1 MIATIT
7 VQSHRMSTIQ
17 DHRFSLNSNTAG
29 APLPLIPRRLSSTSR
44 PTLPSSP
51 SLPIA
56 LRPSLSAPS
65 VTTATATVTTVT
77 PSTPKLEVDSSS
89 SNSSTSD
96 GSRPT
101 VRIKRVR
108 GVRAAPLYP
117 SELSAPIP
125 ITAGSATIESRTSS
139 ASSQSSSSTDSSSQA
154 GPSKHMV
161 YSPGM
166 SLRLSVDALRARNVS
181 GSNVSG
187 STAASGSK
195 STSALCE
202 TFGEAKLIRKKSG
215 QLVKP
220 SLKTSRSASRNGL
233 SVVTLPLA
241 SKSEP
246 TTPTS
251 KAVHF
256 DAKLEHVKLFL
267 AEQKPL
273 AVSRDG
279 SPTDDTSG
287 TDSDFPGFIYGGDG
301 DERRPKRKLVMQ
313 VANMPVRVCPDS
325 DVALEELSLSADGT
339 NIVGR
344 VRVRNIAY
352 AKWVAV
358 RFTFDSWQT
367 TSEVMGKYIESLGP
381 AFDRFGFTI
390 RLNDLLARIEGKTL
404 IMAIRYSVADREF
417 WDNNNGH
424 NYCATFTKT
433 KISQER
439 RSVSVSDDEASA
451 DMADLRSKLEK
462 VASVSDSRTGPAF
475 SSQHARK
482 QSFTSSPDTAFRTSP
497 SLASRYDF
505 ANSLKA
511 PWKPSS
517 PPLHAR
523 TNSFPLSSAKSSTS
537 PSWSHKGPADPYTPK
552 HTKSKPALGSPRDV
566 EEEILAAV
574 QRKTSFEAEDAAS
587 FKSHR
592 HHQRGY
598 FDLSVPPAELKK
610 TPTGTPLVASP
621 NSYSSPSTPIPF
633 PVVDG
638 QVKREFNEDDSALS
652 TPSMVTPSS
661 SRSSTP
667 SPMMFTS
674 MGVSADPGSE
684 VQSPETHY
692 RQFLNKFCFF
702 TGPESVID
710 SHSDPIQRAHSA
722 SEVEELLT
730 GVSPR
735 LASTPHAAST
745 IRSAS
750 LESVVSRSGSITPT
764 ISRIHLEPTPVRP

>member
-1 MIATIT
+1 
-7 VQSHRMSTIQ
+7 
-17 DHRFSLNSNTAG
+17 
-29 APLPLIPRRLSSTSR
+29 
-44 PTLPSSP
+44 
-51 SLPIA
+51 
-56 LRPSLSAPS
+56 
-65 VTTATATVTTVT
+65 
-77 PSTPKLEVDSSS
+77 
-89 SNSSTSD
+89 
-96 GSRPT
+96 
-101 VRIKRVR
+101 
-108 GVRAAPLYP
+108 
-117 SELSAPIP
+117 
-125 ITAGSATIESRTSS
+125 
-139 ASSQSSSSTDSSSQA
+139 
-154 GPSKHMV
+154 
-161 YSPGM
+161 M
-166 SLRLSVDALRARNVS
+166 SLRLSVDALRSRNVS
-181 GSNVSG
+181 ESNVSVGG
-187 STAASGSK
+187 STSASGSK

-233 SVVTLPLA
+233 SVITLPLA

-287 TDSDFPGFIYGGDG
+287 TDSDFPAFIYGEGEDKQ
-301 DERRPKRKLVMQ
+301 PKRKLIMQ
-313 VANMPVRVCPDS
+313 VANMPGRVCPDS
-325 DVALEELSLSADGT
+325 DVALEELSLSSDGS

-358 RFTFDSWQT
+358 RFTLDSWQT
-367 TSEVMGKYIESLGP
+367 VSEVTGKYIESLGP
-381 AFDRFGFTI
+381 SFDCFGFTI

-404 IMAIRYSVADREF
+404 VLAIRYSVADREI
-417 WDNNNGH
+417 WDNNNGQ
-424 NYCATFTKT
+424 NYYATFTKA
-433 KISQER
+433 KVPQER
-439 RSVSVSDDEASA
+439 RSVSVSDDEAST
-451 DMADLRSKLEK
+451 DMVNLRTKLEK

-475 SSQHARK
+475 SSQHVRR
-482 QSFTSSPDTAFRTSP
+482 QSLTSSPDTAFRTSP
-497 SLASRYDF
+497 SLAARYDF

-517 PPLHAR
+517 SPPVHAR
-523 TNSFPLSSAKSSTS
+523 TNSFPLSSSKASS
-537 PSWSHKGPADPYTPK
+537 PSLSAKAPVDPYISK

-566 EEEILAAV
+566 DREILAPAH
-574 QRKTSFEAEDAAS
+574 RKASFEAEDAAS
-587 FKSHR
+587 FKAHR

-598 FDLSVPPAELKK
+598 FDISVPPVELKK
-610 TPTGTPLVASP
+610 TPSSGPPLLASLDG
-621 NSYSSPSTPIPF
+621 YISPPAPILF

-638 QVKREFNEDDSALS
+638 SPSSVAYKRDPVDTEDESALS

-667 SPMMFTS
+667 SPTMFTS
-674 MGVSADPGSE
+674 MGVSADDGLE

-702 TGPESVID
+702 TGPD
-710 SHSDPIQRAHSA
+710 SDPIQRAHSA

-730 GVSPR
+730 SASPR
-735 LASTPHAAST
+735 LASITHAAST
-745 IRSAS
+745 IRSPS

-764 ISRIHLEPTPVRP
+764 ISRIHLEPAPVRS